1 MVFRYLFVASVLGA
15 AVVASPA
22 MAQSGDHRA
31 SAMSG
36 DARSDAPEMPQAKA
50 PAAVPPST
58 RQGASTPPP
67 APMPAATPAIVKVG
81 PHTKPAVARIVSSE
95 MGDRGCYMSI
105 VDDSG
110 VTTQEIADF
119 DLCAPNPPPKGRR
132 LALTWRIERV
142 LAASCQGD
150 VDCKKRDIVPMIVGA
165 RPLN

>member
-1 MVFRYLFVASVLGA
+1 MVFRYLLAASVLGA
-15 AVVASPA
+15 MAIGSPA

-31 SAMSG
+31 SSMSG
-36 DARSDAPEMPQAKA
+36 DVRSDAPEMPQAKA
-50 PAAVPPST
+50 PAAAPPST

-67 APMPAATPAIVKVG
+67 APAPAPTTVQVG
-81 PHTKPAVARIVSSE
+81 PHTKPAVARMVSIE

-105 VDDSG
+105 VDDRG
-110 VTTQEIADF
+110 VTTREIADF

-132 LALTWRIERV
+132 LALTWRVERV

-150 VDCKKRDIVPMIVGA
+150 VDCKKSDIVPMIVGA